1 MAALGA
7 IAPLLLRP
15 APLFLVA
22 AALRLALLLYGN
34 WQDAH
39 SALKYTDIDYLV
51 FTDAAR
57 YLVSSSSSS
66 PSSSSSSS
74 SSAFDPSSP
83 YQRDTYRYTPLL
95 AWLLLPTTLS
105 PQWLFFSFGKLVFA
119 LADLLAGWLIL
130 RVLLYVPPTA
140 PLRGGQRIIAS
151 SSPSSSSQSPPPPPM
166 TLERAGAF
174 AALWLWNPMVATIS
188 TRGSSEGLL
197 GVLTVA
203 LLWAVQRRRVS
214 LAGALLGL
222 GVHFKIY
229 PFIYAPAIIWWMDD
243 EHMGGGGGAPTSQ
256 HTPAKGGARK
266 QTHSSA
272 SASSSAGGAALL
284 LLLRFGSPARIRL
297 ALVSLATFM
306 GLNLLMYAAYGRP
319 FIVHTF
325 LHHLTRID
333 HRHNFSPY
341 NVLLYLTSASSPSS
355 SPATSAASAASAAAA
370 WHVESLAFVPQ
381 LLLSCVL
388 IPFVLAKKDLAT
400 SMMAQTFAFVTF
412 NKVCTSQYFLWYMI
426 FLPLYLPRSSLLRS
440 PKLGVTA
447 LVLWVASQG
456 AWLQQG
462 YQLEFLGKST
472 FFPGLWLS
480 SLGFFLV
487 NCWILGII
495 ISDGVAQPGIETLSK
510 THVE

>member
-1 MAALGA
+1 MAAAAGLS
-7 IAPLLLRP
+7 IAPLLRP
-15 APLFLVA
+15 APLFLIA
-22 AALRLALLLYGN
+22 SALRIALLLYGT

-57 YLVSSSSSS
+57 YLVSSPAS
-66 PSSSSSSS
+66 PSSSSAGFS
-74 SSAFDPSSP
+74 SSASP

-95 AWLLLPTTLS
+95 AWLLLPTTLA
-105 PQWLFFSFGKLVFA
+105 PQWLFFSFGKVVFA

-130 RVLLYVPPTA
+130 RVLL
-140 PLRGGQRIIAS
+140 GGSAS
-151 SSPSSSSQSPPPPPM
+151 SRPAGRVPESSSQQQQQQQQQQAM
-166 TLERAGAF
+166 TPERAGAF

-229 PFIYAPAIIWWMDD
+229 PFIYAPAIVWWMDD
-243 EHMGGGGGAPTSQ
+243 EHMGVISRKPSSKAGVQSSVGAT
-256 HTPAKGGARK
+256 T
-266 QTHSSA
+266 
-272 SASSSAGGAALL
+272 
-284 LLLRFGSPARIRL
+284 LLRFCSAARIRL

-306 GLNLLMYAAYGRP
+306 GLNILMYSIYGSP

-341 NVLLYLTSASSPSS
+341 NVLLYLTSANP
-355 SPATSAASAASAAAA
+355 PAAAA

-426 FLPLYLPRSSLLRS
+426 FLPLYLPRSSLLRN

-462 YQLEFLGKST
+462 YELEFLGKST

-495 ISDGVAQPGIETLSK
+495 ISDGVAQRSISPSRK
-510 THVE
+510 AHVE

>member
-1 MAALGA
+1 MAAAAGLS
-7 IAPLLLRP
+7 IAPLLRP
-15 APLFLVA
+15 APLFLIA
-22 AALRLALLLYGN
+22 SALRIALLLYGT

-39 SALKYTDIDYLV
+39 SALKLLLLGV
-51 FTDAAR
+51 VALPAR
-57 YLVSSSSSS
+57 HVPLH
-66 PSSSSSSS
+66 
-74 SSAFDPSSP
+74 
-83 YQRDTYRYTPLL
+83 PLL
-95 AWLLLPTTLS
+95 AWLLLPTTLA
-105 PQWLFFSFGKLVFA
+105 PQWLFFSFGKVVFA

-130 RVLLYVPPTA
+130 RVLL
-140 PLRGGQRIIAS
+140 GS
-151 SSPSSSSQSPPPPPM
+151 SSGGSGGTSIRPAGRVPEPSSSQQQQQQQAM
-166 TLERAGAF
+166 TPERAGAF

-203 LLWAVQRRRVS
+203 LLWA
-214 LAGALLGL
+214 
-222 GVHFKIY
+222 IY
-229 PFIYAPAIIWWMDD
+229 PFIYAPAIVWWMDD
-243 EHMGGGGGAPTSQ
+243 EHMGVISRKPSSKAGVQSSVGAT
-256 HTPAKGGARK
+256 T
-266 QTHSSA
+266 
-272 SASSSAGGAALL
+272 
-284 LLLRFGSPARIRL
+284 LLRFCSAARIRL

-306 GLNLLMYAAYGRP
+306 GLNVLMYSIYGSP

-341 NVLLYLTSASSPSS
+341 NVLLYLTSANP
-355 SPATSAASAASAAAA
+355 PAAAA

-426 FLPLYLPRSSLLRS
+426 FLPLYLPRSSLLRN

-462 YQLEFLGKST
+462 YELEFLGKST

-495 ISDGVAQPGIETLSK
+495 ISDGVAQRSISPSRK
-510 THVE
+510 AHVE